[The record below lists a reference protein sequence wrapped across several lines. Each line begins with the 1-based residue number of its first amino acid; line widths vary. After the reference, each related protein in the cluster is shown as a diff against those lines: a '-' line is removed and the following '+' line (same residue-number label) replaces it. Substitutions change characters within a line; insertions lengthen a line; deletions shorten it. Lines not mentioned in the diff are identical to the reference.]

1 MVVSDIRLPVKK
13 HYGGKMLRRL
23 IIAVAL
29 LFSGQAFAFEQG
41 DTYVGL
47 QLGLSTA
54 EPDETDEIENPV
66 GLFRIGIFATPA
78 LAIEGRYG
86 ASIDDDSVD
95 GVDYDI
101 DRIAG
106 VYALYHFHFGEN
118 ESSSFYGLFGYSEV
132 DVKGDAPGD
141 SINVKEEEVSYGIG
155 LEIKGFNLEFVQYID
170 NSDLDASA
178 VSFGYNYY
186 FR

>member
-1 MVVSDIRLPVKK
+1 
-13 HYGGKMLRRL
+13 MLRRL

-47 QLGLSTA
+47 QLGQSTA
-54 EPDETDEIENPV
+54 DPDETDEIENPF

-86 ASIDDDSVD
+86 ASIDDDTVNGID
-95 GVDYDI
+95 FDI

-118 ESSSFYGLFGYSEV
+118 ESSSIYGLFGYTEV
-132 DVKGDAPGD
+132 DVKGDAPGG
-141 SINVKEEEVSYGIG
+141 SISEKEEDVSYGIG
-155 LEIKGFNLEFVQYID
+155 LEIKGFNLEFSQVID
-170 NSDLDASA
+170 TSDLDVTA